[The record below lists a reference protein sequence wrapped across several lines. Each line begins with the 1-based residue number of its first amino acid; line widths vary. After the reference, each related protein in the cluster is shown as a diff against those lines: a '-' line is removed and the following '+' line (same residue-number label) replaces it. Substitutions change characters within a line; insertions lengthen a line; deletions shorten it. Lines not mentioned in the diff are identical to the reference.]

1 MIALFNNK
9 HHTRCRCLVMSL
21 PARVISPK
29 GGFMKNYELMYIIPS
44 QSTDEE
50 KEALIAQ
57 VNGMIEKDG
66 GKIESVERIGN
77 KKLAYEIQK
86 KHEGFYVLVNFTA
99 DSKVPNRLGA
109 LLSITNNILRYIIVA
124 K

>member
-1 MIALFNNK
+1 
-9 HHTRCRCLVMSL
+9 
-21 PARVISPK
+21 
-29 GGFMKNYELMYIIPS
+29 MKNYELMYIIPS
-44 QSTDEE
+44 QSSDEE

-57 VNGMIEKDG
+57 VNSMIEKDN

-86 KHEGFYVLVNFTA
+86 KREGYYVLVNFTA
-99 DSKVPNRLGA
+99 NASVPNKLGA
-109 LLSITNNILRYIIVA
+109 LLSITNNILRYVVVA

>member
-1 MIALFNNK
+1 MN
-9 HHTRCRCLVMSL
+9 S
-21 PARVISPK
+21 
-29 GGFMKNYELMYIIPS
+29 YELMYIIPS

-66 GKIESVERIGN
+66 GTIESVERVGN

-86 KHEGFYVLVNFTA
+86 KREGYYVLVNFKTK
-99 DSKVPNRLGA
+99 STNPNKLGK
-109 LLSITNNILRYIIVA
+109 LLAITNNILRYIIVA

>member
-1 MIALFNNK
+1 
-9 HHTRCRCLVMSL
+9 
-21 PARVISPK
+21 
-29 GGFMKNYELMYIIPS
+29 MKNYELMYIIPS

-99 DSKVPNRLGA
+99 DSKVQNRLGA

>member
-1 MIALFNNK
+1 MN
-9 HHTRCRCLVMSL
+9 S
-21 PARVISPK
+21 
-29 GGFMKNYELMYIIPS
+29 YELMYIIPS

-66 GKIESVERIGN
+66 GKIESVERVGN

-86 KHEGFYVLVNFTA
+86 KREGYYVLVNFTA
-99 DSKVPNRLGA
+99 DSNVPNTLGS
-109 LLSITNNILRYIIVA
+109 LLAITSNVLRYIIVA

>member
-1 MIALFNNK
+1 MN
-9 HHTRCRCLVMSL
+9 S
-21 PARVISPK
+21 
-29 GGFMKNYELMYIIPS
+29 YELMYIIPS

-57 VNGMIEKDG
+57 VNGMIEKDN

-77 KKLAYEIQK
+77 KKLAYEINK
-86 KHEGFYVLVNFTA
+86 KREGFYVLVNFTA
-99 DSKVPNRLGA
+99 EASVPNKVSA
-109 LLSITNNILRYIIVA
+109 LLRITNNIMRHIIVA

>member
-1 MIALFNNK
+1 
-9 HHTRCRCLVMSL
+9 
-21 PARVISPK
+21 
-29 GGFMKNYELMYIIPS
+29 MYIIPS
-44 QSTDEE
+44 QSSDEE

-57 VNGMIEKDG
+57 VNSMIEKDN

-86 KHEGFYVLVNFTA
+86 KREGYYVLVNFTA
-99 DSKVPNRLGA
+99 DASVPNKLGA
-109 LLSITNNILRYIIVA
+109 LLAITNNILRYVVVA

>member
-1 MIALFNNK
+1 
-9 HHTRCRCLVMSL
+9 MSMSYSCPYL
-21 PARVISPK
+21 KRSIVHK
-29 GGFMKNYELMYIIPS
+29 EVKMKNYELMYIIPS
-44 QSTDEE
+44 QSSDEE
-50 KEALIAQ
+50 KESLIAQ

-86 KHEGFYVLVNFTA
+86 MREGYYVLVNFTSDA
-99 DSKVPNRLGA
+99 QVPNRLGS
-109 LLSITNNILRYIIVA
+109 LLSITNNVLRYIIVA

>member
-1 MIALFNNK
+1 MN
-9 HHTRCRCLVMSL
+9 S
-21 PARVISPK
+21 
-29 GGFMKNYELMYIIPS
+29 YELMYIIPS

-57 VNGMIEKDG
+57 VNGMIEKDN

-77 KKLAYEIQK
+77 KKLAYEINK
-86 KHEGFYVLVNFTA
+86 KREGYYVLVNFTA
-99 DSKVPNRLGA
+99 ESSVPNKLGA
-109 LLSITNNILRYIIVA
+109 LLSITSNIMRYIIVA

>member
-1 MIALFNNK
+1 
-9 HHTRCRCLVMSL
+9 
-21 PARVISPK
+21 
-29 GGFMKNYELMYIIPS
+29 MKSYEMMYIIPS
-44 QSTDEE
+44 QSSDEE

-77 KKLAYEIQK
+77 KKLAYEINK
-86 KHEGFYVLVNFTA
+86 KREGYYVLVNFTA
-99 DSKVPNRLGA
+99 ESSVPNKLGA
-109 LLSITNNILRYIIVA
+109 LLSITSNIMRYIIVA

>member
-1 MIALFNNK
+1 
-9 HHTRCRCLVMSL
+9 
-21 PARVISPK
+21 
-29 GGFMKNYELMYIIPS
+29 MKNYELMYIIPS
-44 QSTDEE
+44 QSSDEE

-57 VNGMIEKDG
+57 VNSMIEKDN

-86 KHEGFYVLVNFTA
+86 KREGYYVLVNFTA
-99 DSKVPNRLGA
+99 ESNVPNKLGA
-109 LLSITNNILRYIIVA
+109 LLSITNNILRYVIVA

>member
-1 MIALFNNK
+1 MN
-9 HHTRCRCLVMSL
+9 S
-21 PARVISPK
+21 
-29 GGFMKNYELMYIIPS
+29 YELMYIIPS

-57 VNGMIEKDG
+57 VNSMIEKDN

-77 KKLAYEIQK
+77 KKLAYEINK
-86 KHEGFYVLVNFTA
+86 KREGFYVLVNFTA
-99 DSKVPNRLGA
+99 ESSVPNKLGT
-109 LLSITNNILRYIIVA
+109 LLSITNNIMRYIIVA

>member
-1 MIALFNNK
+1 MN
-9 HHTRCRCLVMSL
+9 S
-21 PARVISPK
+21 
-29 GGFMKNYELMYIIPS
+29 YEMMYIIPS

-86 KHEGFYVLVNFTA
+86 KREGYYVLVNFTA
-99 DSKVPNRLGA
+99 DANVPNKLGS
-109 LLSITNNILRYIIVA
+109 LLSITNNIMRYIIVA

>member
-1 MIALFNNK
+1 
-9 HHTRCRCLVMSL
+9 
-21 PARVISPK
+21 
-29 GGFMKNYELMYIIPS
+29 MKNYELMYIIPS

-57 VNGMIEKDG
+57 VNSMIEKDG
-66 GKIESVERIGN
+66 GKIESVERVGN

-99 DSKVPNRLGA
+99 DANVPNRLGS
-109 LLSITNNILRYIIVA
+109 LLAITNNILRYIIVA